1 MASTMPEMLFSG
13 KVRDTY
19 PGDDPDTLLVVASDR
34 ISVFDVVLPDLIPGK
49 GKVLTHMTEHWL
61 TETPVA
67 KVMPNHLDRGP
78 TAGSRY
84 IPEWAPQGRSLLV
97 QKLNM
102 LPVEA
107 IVRGYLTG
115 SGWKDYQATGKVS
128 GIKLPDGLQEMDK
141 FPEPLFTPSTKAETG
156 HDENIDFEGMIEILD
171 NRKLAEEVRDR
182 SLEIYTVG
190 AQYALEKGII
200 LVDTK
205 FEFGLD
211 PDNGV
216 LVLADEVLTPDSSRY
231 VREEDYEVGKPPVSM
246 DKQIVREWA
255 KATGWDKT
263 PPAPTRS
270 LTSDTTKR
278 ITTSSKDSAGD
289 NTPRLSGRKK

>member
-34 ISVFDVVLPDLIPGK
+34 ISVYDVVLPDLVPGK

-61 TETPVA
+61 TETPVSD
-67 KVMPNHLDRGP
+67 VMPNHLVSGP
-78 TAGSRY
+78 NAVGEL
-84 IPEWAPQGRSLLV
+84 PLPGWVPKGRSLLV
-97 QKLNM
+97 RKLNM

-128 GIKLPDGLQEMDK
+128 GIELPANLEEMAK
-141 FPEPLFTPSTKAETG
+141 FPEPIFTPSTKAEVG
-156 HDENIDFEGMIEILD
+156 HDENIDFDGMTEILD
-171 NRKLAEEVRDR
+171 SQQLAEEVRDM
-182 SLEIYTVG
+182 SLEIYRIG

-205 FEFGLD
+205 FEFGLH
-211 PDNGV
+211 PETRE

-246 DKQIVREWA
+246 DKQYVRDWA

-263 PPAPTRS
+263 PPAPSMPQEVIDQTVELYGETARR
-270 LTSDTTKR
+270 LTGTNPLAD
-278 ITTSSKDSAGD
+278 
-289 NTPRLSGRKK
+289 